1 MDNQSKSKENQ
12 INPEFQEV
20 WDLAKNYTLPESKT
34 NDLAW
39 ENFKLKIE
47 AQPKKESLLISYKRV
62 FSVAASILLLAM
74 AGAYFFLIA
83 KPKTINENY
92 TTQSKESKSINLP
105 DGTKV
110 FLNPNSKLVLSFSD
124 AKRSLNLIGHA
135 RFEVKRNE
143 NAPFIVQTVHGT
155 VTVLGTGFDVSS
167 YNNSKFSVY
176 VNHGKVKVETANEEA
191 ILTKGNYVSKTN
203 SKLFL
208 TQKTDNPVNL
218 ENNVITF
225 NEATLQ
231 EVIQIISNVYSQKI
245 AMPNST
251 SLKLNEKF
259 TGKINYNQDLKEVC
273 EVINAAMNTN
283 LIVM

>member
-1 MDNQSKSKENQ
+1 MDNHSKSKENQ
-12 INPEFQEV
+12 INPEFLEV

-47 AQPKKESLLISYKRV
+47 AQPKKQSLFVSYKRV
-62 FSVAASILLLAM
+62 ISVAASILLLAM
-74 AGAYFFLIA
+74 AGAYFFFIA
-83 KPKTINENY
+83 KPKNINENY
-92 TTQSKESKSINLP
+92 TTKSKETKSITLP
-105 DGTKV
+105 DGTIV
-110 FLNPNSKLVLSFSD
+110 LLNPNSKLVLSFSD
-124 AKRSLNLIGHA
+124 VKRSLNLIGHA

-143 NAPFIVQTVHGT
+143 NAPFIVQTVNGT

-167 YNNSKFSVY
+167 YSNSQFSVY

-191 ILTKGNYVSKTN
+191 ILTKGNYVSKIN

-208 TQKTDNPVNL
+208 TRKTDNPVNL

-225 NEATLQ
+225 NEASLK

-245 AMPNST
+245 DMPNST
-251 SLKLNEKF
+251 SIKLNEKF